1 MCVCVCVCREDLWVR
16 EGRILDPEK
25 LFFDEKGYADKRVD
39 CEGSIIAPGFIDVQ
53 INGNTHTHTHTHT
66 HKELSM

>member
-1 MCVCVCVCREDLWVR
+1 MR

-25 LFFDEKGYADKRVD
+25 LFFDEHGYADKHVD

-53 INGNTHTHTHTHT
+53 INGTRRAHTDSCHYVRGAP
-66 HKELSM
+66 

>member
-1 MCVCVCVCREDLWVR
+1 MFGREDLWVR

-25 LFFDEKGYADKRVD
+25 LFFDEQGYADKHVN

-53 INGNTHTHTHTHT
+53 INGKHTHTRHAD
-66 HKELSM
+66 KYSVV